1 MLNSTT
7 VWKSTA
13 RLKFFITYS
22 NDIDAQSPGSFV
34 GAAGAAKW
42 ALLVKTWVAAMQH
55 PRYLRVGGRQ
65 VEIYWVSPR
74 IRSSTPAVFTRG
86 GNLLPSSYADARS
99 PGDVIAF

>member
-65 VEIYWVSPR
+65 VEI
-74 IRSSTPAVFTRG
+74 
-86 GNLLPSSYADARS
+86 NLLGFTPNPLEHPSSVHSGRQPAT
-99 PGDVIAF
+99 F